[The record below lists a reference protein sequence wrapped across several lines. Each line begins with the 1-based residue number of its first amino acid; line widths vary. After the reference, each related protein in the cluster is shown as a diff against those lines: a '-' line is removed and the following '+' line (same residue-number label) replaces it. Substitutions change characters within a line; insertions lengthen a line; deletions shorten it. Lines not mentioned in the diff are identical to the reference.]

1 MKAPDKARAEYL
13 FERGLTME
21 LSRKKTW
28 AIGGALALVAF
39 LIGFVP
45 MSLKNR
51 SLNYQ
56 LQQKERALA
65 ERTSNFQKQQAASL
79 EKLRLAELNNQ
90 LGMLMIMTQE
100 KNFGKARERSTRFFD
115 GLRQLIQDTQDNS
128 LREKLT
134 PILNRRDEI
143 TADLTTADVGV
154 TGKLRAFYQ
163 DMYELGVGQE

>member
-1 MKAPDKARAEYL
+1 
-13 FERGLTME
+13 ME

-28 AIGGALALVAF
+28 AIGGALALLAF

-45 MSLKNR
+45 TSLKNR
-51 SLNYQ
+51 SLNYR

-65 ERTSNFQKQQAASL
+65 EQTGDFQQRQAASL

-100 KNFGKARERSTRFFD
+100 KNFGKARGLSTRFFD
-115 GLRQLIQDTQDNS
+115 GLGRLIQDTQDNS
-128 LREKLT
+128 LREILT
-134 PILNRRDEI
+134 PILKRRDEI
-143 TADLTTADVGV
+143 TADLTKADVGV
-154 TGKLRAFYQ
+154 TDKLRAFYQ

>member
-1 MKAPDKARAEYL
+1 MA
-13 FERGLTME
+13 
-21 LSRKKTW
+21 LSKKKTL
-28 AIGGALALVAF
+28 AIGGALALAAF

-45 MSLKNR
+45 VRMENR

-56 LQQKERALA
+56 LQQNERALA
-65 ERTSNFQKQQAASL
+65 EQTSDFQKQQAASR
-79 EKLRLAELNNQ
+79 EKLQLAELNNQ

-100 KNFGKARERSTRFFD
+100 KNFGKARGLSTRFFD
-115 GLRQLIQDTQDNS
+115 GLQQLIQDTQDNS